1 MKLTVFG
8 FLEPSAL
15 TFEVPMNL
23 AERKVSVFIIGEG
36 DWGVGHCTTTQGN

>member
-1 MKLTVFG
+1 MKLAVFG

-23 AERKVSVFIIGEG
+23 AERSVFIIGEG
-36 DWGVGHCTTTQGN
+36 DWGVGHCITTQGN